1 MKIFK
6 FLFLVPVITLIIIF
20 QTTLQSRYILA
31 SDVRDGETVFKNVC
45 AGCHVRGGSVVLK
58 GSKSLKLSDLEKR
71 GIADVNSIAK
81 IANDG
86 IGFMKGYKNKMKIF
100 KFLFVIPLIT
110 LIIIFQTSLQNR
122 YLLASDL
129 RDGETIFRNVC
140 AGCHVRGGS
149 VVLKGS
155 KSLKL
160 SDLEKRGIADVN
172 SIAEIANE
180 GIGYM
185 KGYKK
190 KLKDGEDKV
199 LAQWIIQN
207 AEKGWE

>member
-86 IGFMKGYKNKMKIF
+86 IGFMKGYKNK
-100 KFLFVIPLIT
+100 
-110 LIIIFQTSLQNR
+110 
-122 YLLASDL
+122 
-129 RDGETIFRNVC
+129 
-140 AGCHVRGGS
+140 
-149 VVLKGS
+149 
-155 KSLKL
+155 
-160 SDLEKRGIADVN
+160 
-172 SIAEIANE
+172 
-180 GIGYM
+180 
-185 KGYKK
+185 
-190 KLKDGEDKV
+190 LKDGEDKV

-207 AEKGWE
+207 SEKGWE

>member
-6 FLFLVPVITLIIIF
+6 FIFLVPVITLIIIF
-20 QTTLQSRYILA
+20 HTTLQSRYLLA
-31 SDVRDGETVFKNVC
+31 TDVRDGETIFKNVC

-71 GIADVNSIAK
+71 GIADVNSITK

-86 IGFMKGYKNKMKIF
+86 TGFMKGYKN
-100 KFLFVIPLIT
+100 
-110 LIIIFQTSLQNR
+110 
-122 YLLASDL
+122 
-129 RDGETIFRNVC
+129 
-140 AGCHVRGGS
+140 
-149 VVLKGS
+149 
-155 KSLKL
+155 
-160 SDLEKRGIADVN
+160 
-172 SIAEIANE
+172 
-180 GIGYM
+180 
-185 KGYKK
+185 

>member
-86 IGFMKGYKNKMKIF
+86 IGFMKGYKNK
-100 KFLFVIPLIT
+100 
-110 LIIIFQTSLQNR
+110 
-122 YLLASDL
+122 
-129 RDGETIFRNVC
+129 
-140 AGCHVRGGS
+140 
-149 VVLKGS
+149 LK
-155 KSLKL
+155 
-160 SDLEKRGIADVN
+160 E
-172 SIAEIANE
+172 
-180 GIGYM
+180 
-185 KGYKK
+185 
-190 KLKDGEDKV
+190 GEDKV

>member
-20 QTTLQSRYILA
+20 QTTLQSKYMLA

-71 GIADVNSIAK
+71 GIADVNSITI
-81 IANDG
+81 IANEG
-86 IGFMKGYKNKMKIF
+86 IGFMKGYKNK
-100 KFLFVIPLIT
+100 
-110 LIIIFQTSLQNR
+110 
-122 YLLASDL
+122 L
-129 RDGETIFRNVC
+129 RE
-140 AGCHVRGGS
+140 
-149 VVLKGS
+149 
-155 KSLKL
+155 
-160 SDLEKRGIADVN
+160 
-172 SIAEIANE
+172 
-180 GIGYM
+180 
-185 KGYKK
+185 
-190 KLKDGEDKV
+190 GEDKV

>member
-1 MKIFK
+1 MILGKINQMKIFK
-6 FLFLVPVITLIIIF
+6 YLIVIPVITLIIIF
-20 QTTLQSRYILA
+20 
-31 SDVRDGETVFKNVC
+31 K
-45 AGCHVRGGSVVLK
+45 
-58 GSKSLKLSDLEKR
+58 
-71 GIADVNSIAK
+71 
-81 IANDG
+81 
-86 IGFMKGYKNKMKIF
+86 
-100 KFLFVIPLIT
+100 
-110 LIIIFQTSLQNR
+110 TSLQSR
-122 YLLASDL
+122 YLLASDV

-207 AEKGWE
+207 AQKGWE

>member
-6 FLFLVPVITLIIIF
+6 LLI
-20 QTTLQSRYILA
+20 
-31 SDVRDGETVFKNVC
+31 
-45 AGCHVRGGSVVLK
+45 
-58 GSKSLKLSDLEKR
+58 
-71 GIADVNSIAK
+71 
-81 IANDG
+81 
-86 IGFMKGYKNKMKIF
+86 
-100 KFLFVIPLIT
+100 VIPVIT

-122 YLLASDL
+122 YLMASDI
-129 RDGETIFRNVC
+129 RNGETIFRNVC

-160 SDLEKRGIADVN
+160 SDLEKRGIADID
-172 SIAEIANE
+172 SIAKIAND
-180 GIGYM
+180 GIGFM
-185 KGYKK
+185 KGYKN
-190 KLKDGEDKV
+190 KLKEGEDKV

>member
-6 FLFLVPVITLIIIF
+6 LLFVIPVITLIIIF
-20 QTTLQSRYILA
+20 QTSLQNRFLMA
-31 SDVRDGETVFKNVC
+31 SDIRDGETIFKNVC

-71 GIADVNSIAK
+71 GLADIDSIAK

-86 IGFMKGYKNKMKIF
+86 IGFMKGYKN
-100 KFLFVIPLIT
+100 
-110 LIIIFQTSLQNR
+110 
-122 YLLASDL
+122 
-129 RDGETIFRNVC
+129 
-140 AGCHVRGGS
+140 
-149 VVLKGS
+149 
-155 KSLKL
+155 
-160 SDLEKRGIADVN
+160 
-172 SIAEIANE
+172 
-180 GIGYM
+180 
-185 KGYKK
+185 

>member
-6 FLFLVPVITLIIIF
+6 YLLLIPVILLIIFF
-20 QTTLQSRYILA
+20 QTSLESRYLLA
-31 SDVRDGETVFKNVC
+31 SDVRDGGTIFKNVC

-71 GIADVNSIAK
+71 GISDEDSIAK

-86 IGFMKGYKNKMKIF
+86 IGFMKGYKN
-100 KFLFVIPLIT
+100 
-110 LIIIFQTSLQNR
+110 
-122 YLLASDL
+122 
-129 RDGETIFRNVC
+129 
-140 AGCHVRGGS
+140 
-149 VVLKGS
+149 
-155 KSLKL
+155 
-160 SDLEKRGIADVN
+160 
-172 SIAEIANE
+172 
-180 GIGYM
+180 
-185 KGYKK
+185 

>member
-1 MKIFK
+1 MKI
-6 FLFLVPVITLIIIF
+6 
-20 QTTLQSRYILA
+20 S
-31 SDVRDGETVFKNVC
+31 
-45 AGCHVRGGSVVLK
+45 
-58 GSKSLKLSDLEKR
+58 
-71 GIADVNSIAK
+71 
-81 IANDG
+81 
-86 IGFMKGYKNKMKIF
+86 
-100 KFLFVIPLIT
+100 KFLFVITLIT

-122 YLLASDL
+122 YLLASDV

-172 SIAEIANE
+172 SIEEIANE

-207 AEKGWE
+207 AQKGWE

>member
-1 MKIFK
+1 MKI
-6 FLFLVPVITLIIIF
+6 
-20 QTTLQSRYILA
+20 S
-31 SDVRDGETVFKNVC
+31 
-45 AGCHVRGGSVVLK
+45 
-58 GSKSLKLSDLEKR
+58 
-71 GIADVNSIAK
+71 
-81 IANDG
+81 
-86 IGFMKGYKNKMKIF
+86 

-122 YLLASDL
+122 YLLAQDL

-172 SIAEIANE
+172 SIAEIAND
-180 GIGYM
+180 GFGYM

-207 AEKGWE
+207 AQKGWEQMKSLIF